1 MFIGD
6 KREPN
11 KYFNRRLN
19 YDIVIDREKFT
30 IQKMMNRLGFYTII
44 PLGKVKEGEIVY
56 DTDKKLLT
64 GSGLILRKKIDTDR
78 IYFSLVRVSTMA
90 NIENREKKSFLGE
103 CEANDQPSDFP
114 VQIAEAINKIF
125 NNLFTID
132 LVEIVK
138 HCTPYTK
145 MDIIGNKYKIVSG
158 TGYEAV
164 MQFEELRV
172 KDFRTGRKAKKRNFS
187 IKLPL
192 DPNYERERQ
201 RILEVIDKYC
211 KELVYVNR
219 NRFEIGEV
227 AVRIPT
233 PPETEGDNS
242 KQEGKKKSKKGLKKN
257 LAENGEVV

>member
-6 KREPN
+6 KGKPN
-11 KYFNRRLN
+11 KYFNLRMN
-19 YDIVIDREKFT
+19 YDIVIDNEKFT

-64 GSGLILRKKIDTDR
+64 GSGLILRKKIDRDR
-78 IYFSLVRVSTMA
+78 IYFSLIRVSSMD

-103 CEANDQPSDFP
+103 CELKDQPSDFP
-114 VQIAEAINKIF
+114 VQIADAINKIF

-132 LVEIVK
+132 LVEVVK

-158 TGYEAV
+158 TGYEAE
-164 MQFEELRV
+164 MQFEELRI
-172 KDFRTGRKAKKRNFS
+172 KDLRTGRKAKKRNFS
-187 IKLPL
+187 IKLQL
-192 DPNYERERQ
+192 DPNYVHERE
-201 RILEVIDKYC
+201 RILEVIEKYC
-211 KELVYVNR
+211 KELVYIKR

-227 AVRIPT
+227 AVRMPVVAQN
-233 PPETEGDNS
+233 EGEEN
-242 KQEGKKKSKKGLKKN
+242 KEKKNKKKSKKKF
-257 LAENGEVV
+257 EVEEGEGM